1 MKPPLAYFGAK
12 VTIAEEIVATFP
24 PHDGYIE
31 PYGGSLSVLF
41 AKPQERMEVVND
53 LSQDLMTFWRVLRDR
68 TDELIH
74 VCQLTPHSR
83 AEMEQAKDR
92 EIPDELER
100 ARRVWVRL
108 TQGRTGTLRK
118 TGWRFYLDPHGT
130 SSAFTRY
137 MEAYKERLAPA
148 AERLMNVSLE
158 CRPAIEVIQA
168 YGVLD
173 YNLLYVD
180 PPYLSRT
187 RNSQG
192 YEHEAGDEEHHIEL
206 LTELREVAA
215 AVVLSGYDDD
225 LYNDMLPGWHK
236 TVLRS
241 RSQLG
246 RKTTEVL
253 WANRPPQDQL
263 DFAGLGHE
271 LANKEPDRG

>member
-12 VTIAEEIVATFP
+12 VTIAEEIVSAFP
-24 PHDGYIE
+24 SHDGYIE
-31 PYGGSLSVLF
+31 PYGGSLSVLL
-41 AKPQERMEVVND
+41 AKPVERMEVVND
-53 LSQDLMTFWRVLRDR
+53 LSEDLMTFWRVLRDR
-68 TDELIH
+68 TDEFIH

-83 AEMEQAKDR
+83 AEMELASDR
-92 EIPDELER
+92 EGLDELER

-137 MEAYKERLAPA
+137 MEAYKERLAPV

-158 CRPAIEVIQA
+158 CRPALEVIEA
-168 YGVLD
+168 YGTLE

-187 RNSQG
+187 RNSDG
-192 YEHEAGDEEHHIEL
+192 YVHEMGGEVEHVALLEALGKV
-206 LTELREVAA
+206 RA

-225 LYNDMLPGWHK
+225 LYDSMLPGWFK
-236 TVLRS
+236 NRIRS

-246 RKTTEVL
+246 RETTEVV
-253 WANRPPQDQL
+253 WSNRPTQHAL
-263 DFAGLGHE
+263 FDFEG
-271 LANKEPDRG
+271 PVS

>member
-24 PHDGYIE
+24 EHDAYIE
-31 PYGGSLSVLF
+31 PYAGSLAVLL

-53 LSQDLMTFWRVLRDR
+53 LSEDLVTFWRVLRDR
-68 TDELIH
+68 TEELIH

-83 AEMEQAKDR
+83 FEMEQAKDR
-92 EIPDELER
+92 DIPDELER

-137 MEAYKERLAPA
+137 MEAYKERLAPV
-148 AERLMNVSLE
+148 AERIMNVSLE
-158 CRPAIEVIQA
+158 CRPAIEVIRA

-180 PPYLSRT
+180 PPYLDRT
-187 RNSQG
+187 RNSLG
-192 YEHEAGDEEHHIEL
+192 YEHEAGDEAHHIEL
-206 LTELREVAA
+206 LTELRKTKA
-215 AVVLSGYDDD
+215 AVVLSGYNDD
-225 LYNDMLPGWHK
+225 LYNDMLTGWFK
-236 TVLRS
+236 TTLRS

-246 RKTTEVL
+246 RETTEVL
-253 WANRPPQDQL
+253 WANRPPATQQAF
-263 DFAGLGHE
+263 DFGSLT
-271 LANKEPDRG
+271 